1 MQKNE
6 PMKRIGVLTSG
17 GDAPGMNAAVRA
29 VVRACIYYDIE
40 VFGVYKG
47 YEGLINGNIKQLFV
61 RSVSNIL
68 SRGGTFLLS
77 ARSDAFRTK
86 AGRQKAYNHFKE
98 FELDALV
105 VIGGDGS
112 FTGANIF
119 SEEFGISVIGI
130 PGTIDNDL
138 AGTDFTI
145 GFDTACNTACEAIDK
160 IRDTASSHERLF
172 FVEVMGRDT
181 GFIAVNSAI
190 GGGAVAMILPEHNW
204 SMDSLI
210 ERLQKGAANQK
221 ASNVV
226 IVAEGS
232 RLGSAVDIARQVK
245 EKLNYFDIRVTVLG
259 HLQRGGSPSTFDR
272 VLAGKMGV
280 VAVEELRKGA
290 SGVMLG
296 IINNKIVSTPI
307 AQAIKTV
314 KRLDNE
320 KFRVAKILSI

>member
-1 MQKNE
+1 
-6 PMKRIGVLTSG
+6 
-17 GDAPGMNAAVRA
+17 
-29 VVRACIYYDIE
+29 
-40 VFGVYKG
+40 
-47 YEGLINGNIKQLFV
+47 
-61 RSVSNIL
+61 
-68 SRGGTFLLS
+68 
-77 ARSDAFRTK
+77 
-86 AGRQKAYNHFKE
+86 
-98 FELDALV
+98 
-105 VIGGDGS
+105 
-112 FTGANIF
+112 
-119 SEEFGISVIGI
+119 
-130 PGTIDNDL
+130 
-138 AGTDFTI
+138 
-145 GFDTACNTACEAIDK
+145 
-160 IRDTASSHERLF
+160 
-172 FVEVMGRDT
+172 
-181 GFIAVNSAI
+181 
-190 GGGAVAMILPEHNW
+190 
-204 SMDSLI
+204 MDSLI